1 MAEEVEARV
10 ISPPPAPYTA
20 AYAGPREELFDWV
33 KVRRYAALSL
43 GSVRRRPF
51 LFLLVAGGLVFLAG
65 AALFVLPKTY
75 EVQCRLLAQHNAVLA
90 VRSDSSPADAPT
102 RAAADTIRRRDNLLA
117 VIRQTDL
124 LQEWPRRRAPLP
136 RAKDWVLRKLG
147 RGPTEKE
154 LTEGLI
160 GLLEKNL
167 TVWTTP
173 EATVVIQLHWPDPIL
188 AYRLVDAAQQNFLE
202 KRHVLEVA
210 TIAEQ
215 ISILEGHAAAL
226 KKNIETE
233 VAEVQRLREHSGSKG
248 SHAAAGPPPAVKAVD
263 PNVPKL
269 RVMLDAKRRSIADLE
284 DYRRRHVVELQTKL
298 AEQRVVLSENHP
310 MVQDL
315 QRSIETLQNES
326 PQLATLRQEERDLRR
341 QLAGYSEEIDGT
353 SAGAPNI
360 PADLFRG
367 FGPVE
372 DSAVEYARAQL
383 RYSVQEYAVMRDRID
398 RARVDFDTA
407 RAAFKYRYSV
417 VTPPEVPRGPIKP
430 KSMLVMVAAL
440 IAGLSLGLFATT
452 FADLRGGRV
461 LKRWQLEDLL
471 GPSGPIF
478 DVRLPSPPAGHLPAS
493 DAARS

>member
-10 ISPPPAPYTA
+10 IPPQPSPYPVYD
-20 AYAGPREELFDWV
+20 GPRDELFDWL

-51 LFLLVAGGLVFLAG
+51 LFLLVSAGLILLAG
-65 AALFVLPKTY
+65 VALAVLPKTY
-75 EVQCRLLAQHNAVLA
+75 EVECRLLAERNAVLA
-90 VRSDSSPADAPT
+90 VKADSSPADAPT
-102 RAAADTIRRRDNLLA
+102 RAAAETIMRRDNLQA
-117 VIRQTDL
+117 IIRQADV
-124 LQEWPRRRAPLP
+124 LQEWPARRAPIA
-136 RAKDWVLRKLG
+136 RAKDWVLRALN
-147 RGPTEKE
+147 RAPTEKE

-160 GLLEKNL
+160 GFLEKNL

-173 EATVVIQLHWPDPIL
+173 DGTVVIRLHFPDALL

-202 KRHVLEVA
+202 KRHVLEVE

-215 ISILEGHAAAL
+215 ISILEGHAATL

-233 VAEVQRLREHSGSKG
+233 VAEMQRMREHSGPKG
-248 SHAAAGPPPAVKAVD
+248 SRAAAPPAPAVKAID

-284 DYRRRHVVELQTKL
+284 EYRRKHLLELQTRL
-298 AEQRVVLSENHP
+298 AEQRAIYAENHP

-315 QRSIETLQNES
+315 QRGIEAFRVES
-326 PQLATLRQEERDLRR
+326 PQLTSLRQEERDLRR
-341 QLAGYSEEIDGT
+341 QLAGT
-353 SAGAPNI
+353 SDDADPSGAPSI

-372 DSAVEYARAQL
+372 DSSVEYARAQL
-383 RYSVQEYAVMRDRID
+383 RYTAQEYAVMRDRID
-398 RARVDFDTA
+398 RARIDFDTA

-417 VTPPEVPRGPIKP
+417 VTPPQVPRGPIKP
-430 KSMLVMVAAL
+430 KAALVMIAAV
-440 IAGLSLGLFATT
+440 IAGLSLALFATT
-452 FADLRGGRV
+452 FSDLRAGVV

-471 GPSGPIF
+471 GPSAIV
-478 DVRLPSPPAGHLPAS
+478 DVRLPSPPTGHLPPPES
-493 DAARS
+493 TRP

>member
-10 ISPPPAPYTA
+10 ISPPPTPYA
-20 AYAGPREELFDWV
+20 AYEGPREELFDWV
-33 KVRRYAALSL
+33 KVRRYAVLAL
-43 GSVRRRPF
+43 GSIRRRPF
-51 LFLLVAGGLVFLAG
+51 LFLLVAGGLVALSAG
-65 AALFVLPKTY
+65 ALKVLPKTY
-75 EVQCRLLAQHNAVLA
+75 EVQCHLLAQNNAVLA
-90 VRSDSSPADAPT
+90 VQSDANPLTAPT
-102 RAAADTIRRRDNLLA
+102 RSAAETIRRRDNLQA
-117 VIRQTDL
+117 IIRQTNL

-136 RAKDWVLRKLG
+136 RAKDWLMRELG
-147 RGPTEKE
+147 KTQTERE

-173 EATVVIQLHWPDPIL
+173 DATVAIRLHWPDPIL
-188 AYRLVDAAQQNFLE
+188 AYRLVDAAQQNYLE
-202 KRHVLEVA
+202 QRHVLEVQ

-226 KKNIETE
+226 KKNIENEVTE
-233 VAEVQRLREHSGSKG
+233 LQRLREHFAPKG
-248 SHAAAGPPPAVKAVD
+248 GRAAAAPAMPVKAMD

-284 DYRRRHVVELQTKL
+284 EYRRRHILELQTKL

-315 QRSIETLQNES
+315 QRSIETLQIES

-341 QLAGYSEEIDGT
+341 QLAGSSDEADAA
-353 SAGAPNI
+353 SSGAPNI

-367 FGPVE
+367 FGAVE
-372 DSAVEYARAQL
+372 DSSVEYARAQL
-383 RYSVQEYAVMRDRID
+383 RYTVQEYAVMRDRID

-417 VTPPEVPRGPIKP
+417 VTPPEVPRGPVKP
-430 KSMLVMVAAL
+430 KAMLVMIAAVV
-440 IAGLSLGLFATT
+440 AGLGLGLFATT
-452 FADLRGGRV
+452 FADLRAGRV

-471 GPSGPIF
+471 GSSGAIF
-478 DVRLPSPPAGHLPAS
+478 DVRLPSPPAGHLPTS
-493 DAARS
+493 DAPRP